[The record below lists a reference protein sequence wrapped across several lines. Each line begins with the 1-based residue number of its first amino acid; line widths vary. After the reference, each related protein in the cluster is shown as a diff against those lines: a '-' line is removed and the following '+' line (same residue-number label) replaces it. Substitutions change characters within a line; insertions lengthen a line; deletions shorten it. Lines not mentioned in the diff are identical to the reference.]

1 MENKMPANG
10 SADHNGRRDPISLT
24 GTFVAEVL
32 ARPAAGVRN
41 KKNIMD
47 KKRPNL
53 FWRLFSILHMSYF
66 NFREILKPAN

>member
-1 MENKMPANG
+1 MNAMENKMPVNG

-41 KKNIMD
+41 NKIDIMD
-47 KKRPNL
+47 KKRPN
-53 FWRLFSILHMSYF
+53 I
-66 NFREILKPAN
+66 FR